1 MNNVTKLIP
10 YLPMQCD
17 NEECSCKETWE
28 TRGEHHLTVYCD
40 TYRSGAHAKLNED
53 PVRWNIIVPIP
64 RETFDMAITKA
75 MPELKEYKEWKEEL
89 SKKEN
94 LLWEDPDD

>member
-28 TRGEHHLTVYCD
+28 HKGENHLVVYCD
-40 TYRSGAHAKLNED
+40 TFRSGAHAKLNED
-53 PVRWNIIVPIP
+53 PVRWNIICPIP
-64 RETFDMAITKA
+64 RETFDRAMVQA
-75 MPELKEYKEWKEEL
+75 MPELKKFKEWKEEQ
-89 SKKEN
+89 E
-94 LLWEDPDD
+94 EDQDD